1 MIRAFLHSCEL
12 DLQTGGCSF
21 SKIVVVDISNSDPI
35 IVGPLNCPVHMWRIE
50 AFSGLAIAQL
60 EDVLR

>member
-1 MIRAFLHSCEL
+1 MFI
-12 DLQTGGCSF
+12 CSR
-21 SKIVVVDISNSDPI
+21 IVVVDISNSDPI

-60 EDVLR
+60 EVVLR